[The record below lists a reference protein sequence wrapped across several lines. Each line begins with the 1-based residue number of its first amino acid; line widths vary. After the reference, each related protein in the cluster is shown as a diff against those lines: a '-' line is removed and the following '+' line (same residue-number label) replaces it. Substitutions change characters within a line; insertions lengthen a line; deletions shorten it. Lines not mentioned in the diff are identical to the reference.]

1 MIGVDA
7 ADVLDAT
14 MARHCIERM
23 TIIRTWDDRTCA
35 HVWTVRAAA
44 PYGLI
49 VESEPHE
56 RLPDAMVDAVQALS
70 DARRDAM
77 VDAVQA
83 LSDAR
88 REIVRHNAQ
97 K

>member
-7 ADVLDAT
+7 ADVLDTT

-56 RLPDAMVDAVQALS
+56 QLPDAMVDAVRALS
-70 DARRDAM
+70 E
-77 VDAVQA
+77 
-83 LSDAR
+83 AR
-88 REIVRHNAQ
+88 REAAQ
-97 K
+97 ELSRR

>member
-7 ADVLDAT
+7 AEVMDAT

-56 RLPDAMVDAVQALS
+56 QLPDAMVEAVQALS
-70 DARRDAM
+70 DARRKAG
-77 VDAVQA
+77 QE
-83 LSDAR
+83 SSR
-88 REIVRHNAQ
+88 R
-97 K
+97 

>member
-14 MARHCIERM
+14 MARHSIERM
-23 TIIRTWDDRTCA
+23 TIIRTWDDRTCT

-49 VESEPHE
+49 VESEPHAQ
-56 RLPDAMVDAVQALS
+56 LPDALVDAVRAMT
-70 DARRDAM
+70 DARC
-77 VDAVQA
+77 
-83 LSDAR
+83 
-88 REIVRHNAQ
+88 EIVRHNAR

>member
-1 MIGVDA
+1 VIGVDA
-7 ADVLDAT
+7 AEVMDAT

-56 RLPDAMVDAVQALS
+56 RLPDAMVE
-70 DARRDAM
+70 
-77 VDAVQA
+77 AVQA

-88 REIVRHNAQ
+88 REIVRHSAQ

>member
-7 ADVLDAT
+7 AAVLDTT

-56 RLPDAMVDAVQALS
+56 QLPDAMVDAVRALS
-70 DARRDAM
+70 E
-77 VDAVQA
+77 
-83 LSDAR
+83 AR
-88 REIVRHNAQ
+88 REAAQ
-97 K
+97 TSSSR

>member
-1 MIGVDA
+1 VIGVDA

-49 VESEPHE
+49 VESEAHE
-56 RLPDAMVDAVQALS
+56 QLPDAMVDAVGALA
-70 DARRDAM
+70 DAR
-77 VDAVQA
+77 
-83 LSDAR
+83 L
-88 REIVRHNAQ
+88 EIVRHNAQ